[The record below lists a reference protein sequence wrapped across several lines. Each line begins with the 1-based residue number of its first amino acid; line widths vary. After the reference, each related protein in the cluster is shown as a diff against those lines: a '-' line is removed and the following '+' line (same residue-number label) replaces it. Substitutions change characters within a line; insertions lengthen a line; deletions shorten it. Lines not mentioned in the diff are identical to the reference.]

1 MSLDT
6 RMGVG
11 SIFRPRRMLRKPIKT
26 TARFSAL
33 FACSILG
40 LASTSR
46 TEAQEAPVAPAAPI
60 APATLNR
67 LFAEAEKAFTDKD
80 YLTAVAKIEELLK
93 ALGTNKDAP
102 LELLYFNI
110 GLGNLL
116 AAKPAEAEAGFAEYL
131 KRFPKGE
138 YASRSWLGIG
148 RACIDQGT
156 PEKKERAIEAL
167 KLAAADPKFRSEA
180 GLWLGQVYTD
190 LGKREEALTVFKSLM
205 GSDIRSPQQ
214 TTAAV
219 EVIGLLADTG
229 KLEDLIL
236 YLDRLSNQ
244 AGIRDALAWYA
255 NQVIVRADELVGAQ
269 AYEAALALYRSVPPR
284 SQILDIQKTALESQ
298 RRDLKIL
305 EARVELEKNKPL
317 GQRSSASELVG
328 SLKPAIELAQTA
340 LASVEEKADL
350 DAALVMRRGRC
361 LYYLD
366 RHEEA
371 LVCFRTI
378 RTKYASATDAKA
390 AAYAEIVILNK
401 LQDIPEIKVL
411 CDAYLRKFPDAEN
424 VEQVATLAGEVLVQS
439 GNWPEV
445 GSFYR
450 GLETRFP
457 KSESLDRYTFY
468 QGLAVFQDGNFKES
482 TPIFTK
488 FLKDFP
494 NSPLVENALYYLAM
508 SNFLSNEYKK
518 TLASCKEY
526 LSRFPD
532 GRYAGDMR
540 YRLAFIDFNDKDVDQ
555 SDKIIKDLSSFLSQ
569 HPDDSSAGSMYC
581 LLADTYKKKTSNK
594 PDELAKFQRLAIEA
608 YRNAVWSDSNDDV
621 IQYALDS
628 ATTLLSGNKDWAGI
642 ATLHGDFLQRKPDSA
657 LALVS
662 ATWVAKMKT
671 REGKGA
677 EAAEMLANSLRS
689 RIANPSSEQVEFLI
703 DELVKT
709 IVPRKKASEV
719 DLDALDKQL
728 IEILNKATSG
738 QENPTT
744 NARLYYARARLAQM
758 LKRADRSEL
767 YLKGIATINA
777 DNPAVLSPALLS
789 VSGDILL
796 KLGQLDQAEGMY
808 KRLSDRYREGMFADA
823 GPVGLGYIALARK
836 QPAEALKIFD
846 NALLNNPGTSKF
858 KETTVG
864 KLEALIALGQL
875 DEAEKLALATA
886 GDKTFRGES
895 AGKALVLMGGIYRE
909 QSKKASDPEI
919 KAELLKKAYG
929 TYNRVFTAYKSTPEI
944 CAEAGWQAYETLIE
958 MGDQALADETIKA
971 VANDPK
977 LKNTARAKKAA
988 ELAK

>member
-1 MSLDT
+1 
-6 RMGVG
+6 
-11 SIFRPRRMLRKPIKT
+11 MLRKPLKT
-26 TARFSAL
+26 TAHLSAL

-46 TEAQEAPVAPAAPI
+46 LEAQEPPAAPAAPV

-67 LFAEAEKAFTDKD
+67 LFSEAEKAFTDKD

-93 ALGTNKDAP
+93 ALGSNKDAP

-116 AAKPAEAEAGFAEYL
+116 AAKPAEAEAGFAECL

-138 YASRSWLGIG
+138 YASRCWLGIG
-148 RACIDQGT
+148 RASIDQGT

-167 KLAAADPKFRSEA
+167 KFAAADPKFRSEA

-255 NQVIVRADELVGAQ
+255 NQVIVKADGLVGAQ

-378 RTKYASATDAKA
+378 RTKYASAADAKA

-411 CDAYLRKFPDAEN
+411 CDAYLRKYPDADN

-540 YRLAFIDFNDKDVDQ
+540 YRLAFIDFNDKDV
-555 SDKIIKDLSSFLSQ
+555 
-569 HPDDSSAGSMYC
+569 
-581 LLADTYKKKTSNK
+581 
-594 PDELAKFQRLAIEA
+594 
-608 YRNAVWSDSNDDV
+608 
-621 IQYALDS
+621 
-628 ATTLLSGNKDWAGI
+628 
-642 ATLHGDFLQRKPDSA
+642 
-657 LALVS
+657 
-662 ATWVAKMKT
+662 
-671 REGKGA
+671 
-677 EAAEMLANSLRS
+677 
-689 RIANPSSEQVEFLI
+689 
-703 DELVKT
+703 
-709 IVPRKKASEV
+709 
-719 DLDALDKQL
+719 
-728 IEILNKATSG
+728 
-738 QENPTT
+738 
-744 NARLYYARARLAQM
+744 
-758 LKRADRSEL
+758 
-767 YLKGIATINA
+767 
-777 DNPAVLSPALLS
+777 
-789 VSGDILL
+789 
-796 KLGQLDQAEGMY
+796 
-808 KRLSDRYREGMFADA
+808 
-823 GPVGLGYIALARK
+823 
-836 QPAEALKIFD
+836 
-846 NALLNNPGTSKF
+846 
-858 KETTVG
+858 
-864 KLEALIALGQL
+864 
-875 DEAEKLALATA
+875 
-886 GDKTFRGES
+886 
-895 AGKALVLMGGIYRE
+895 
-909 QSKKASDPEI
+909 
-919 KAELLKKAYG
+919 
-929 TYNRVFTAYKSTPEI
+929 
-944 CAEAGWQAYETLIE
+944 
-958 MGDQALADETIKA
+958 
-971 VANDPK
+971 
-977 LKNTARAKKAA
+977 
-988 ELAK
+988 

>member
-1 MSLDT
+1 MPLDT
-6 RMGVG
+6 WKPLG
-11 SIFRPRRMLRKPIKT
+11 SIFPPPGMLRRPIKT
-26 TARFSAL
+26 PARFSAL
-33 FACSILG
+33 FAFSILG

-46 TEAQEAPVAPAAPI
+46 LEAQAAPAPQATVPVAPGA
-60 APATLNR
+60 LNR
-67 LFAEAEKAFTDKD
+67 MFGEAEAAFAAKE
-80 YLTAVAKIEELLK
+80 YAAAVAKIEELLA
-93 ALGTNKDAP
+93 ALGPNKDAP

-116 AAKPAEAEAGFAEYL
+116 GGKPAEAEAGFAECL

-138 YASRSWLGIG
+138 YATRCWLGIG
-148 RACIDQGT
+148 RASIDQGT

-167 KLAAADPKFRSEA
+167 KLAAADPRFRSEA

-190 LGKREEALTVFKSLM
+190 LGKTEEALTVFKSLM

-229 KLEDLIL
+229 KIEDLIV

-255 NQVIVRADELVGAQ
+255 NQVIVRGDELVGAQ
-269 AYEAALALYRSVPPR
+269 AYESALALYRSVPPR

-298 RRDLKIL
+298 RKDLKIL
-305 EARVELEKNKPL
+305 EGRVELEKNKPL

-328 SLKPAIELAQTA
+328 SLKPAIELAEKA
-340 LASVEEKADL
+340 LVAVEEKPDL
-350 DAALVMRRGRC
+350 DAALIMRRGRC

-378 RTKYASATDAKA
+378 RNKYAAASDAKA

-401 LQDIPEIKVL
+401 LQDIPQIKEL
-411 CDAYLRKFPDAEN
+411 CDAYLRKYPDADN

-445 GSFYR
+445 GTFYR
-450 GLETRFP
+450 GLETKFP
-457 KSESLDRYTFY
+457 KSDNLDRYTFY
-468 QGLAVFQDGNFKES
+468 QGLALFQDGTFKES
-482 TPIFTK
+482 TPIFEK

-494 NSPLVENALYYLAM
+494 NSSLVENALYYVAM

-526 LSRFPD
+526 LTRFPD

-540 YRLAFIDFNDKDVDQ
+540 YRLAFIDFNDKGPDTDLTATAEYQ
-555 SDKIIKDLSSFLSQ
+555 NKMSDKVIKDLTSFLNQ
-569 HPDDSSAGSMYC
+569 HPDDLSAGSMLC
-581 LLADTYKKKTSNK
+581 LLADTYKRKTSNK
-594 PDELAKFQRLAIEA
+594 PDELAKFQREAVEA
-608 YRNAVWSDSNDDV
+608 YKKAVWSDSNDDV
-621 IQYALDS
+621 LQYALDS

-642 ATLHGDFLQRKPDSA
+642 GELHGEFLKKKPDSA
-657 LALVS
+657 LALLS

-671 REGKGA
+671 REGKGV
-677 EAAEMLANSLRS
+677 EAAEMLANSLRA

-728 IEILNKATSG
+728 IDILNKAITG
-738 QENPTT
+738 QENATT
-744 NARLYYARARLAQM
+744 SARLYYARARLAQM
-758 LKRADRSEL
+758 LRRADRSEL

-796 KLGQLDQAEGMY
+796 KLGNLDQAEGMY
-808 KRLSDRYREGMFADA
+808 KRLSDRFRDGMFADA

-836 QPAEALKIFD
+836 QPAEALKIFEE
-846 NALLNNPGTSKF
+846 ALVNNPGTSKF
-858 KETTVG
+858 KETTLG
-864 KLEALIALGQL
+864 KLEALIALGNL
-875 DEAEKLALATA
+875 EEAEKLALATA
-886 GDKTFRGES
+886 GDKTFRGEA
-895 AGKALVLMGGIYRE
+895 AGKALVLMGGIYR
-909 QSKKASDPEI
+909 QQANKATD
-919 KAELLKKAYG
+919 
-929 TYNRVFTAYKSTPEI
+929 T
-944 CAEAGWQAYETLIE
+944 
-958 MGDQALADETIKA
+958 
-971 VANDPK
+971 
-977 LKNTARAKKAA
+977 
-988 ELAK
+988 